1 MLYQARVALR
11 SRHIAMHFFE
21 MFFGDQAA
29 SRIDVTTKDRAAEL
43 GNGRERAC
51 TRMEGGCER
60 ASEECLLRERV

>member
-1 MLYQARVALR
+1 MLYQAGVA
-11 SRHIAMHFFE
+11 SKHIAMHFFE

-51 TRMEGGCER
+51 MRIVDT
-60 ASEECLLRERV
+60 SVF